1 MNEQNIELRTYF
13 FIIRRWLWLVALCLV
28 LASVSAFLFSQQ
40 QTRIYEANSTILLD
54 NSKPTSD
61 TQAYEQILATNRLI
75 STYAELL
82 GGREASEQVIEELGY
97 EPYFLEIFVTPQRDT
112 VLLDLRVE
120 SNVPE
125 AAHFVANR
133 LPEIIDEQQR
143 ARQAA
148 RYENASQTFNEELDT
163 LSLEIARI
171 GENIADLESENGDKS
186 EIERQRA
193 NLTLQEKTYETFLQ
207 DLSVIKLAQVESANL
222 LSVVEAAELPE
233 APIRPRTLL
242 NTLLSAIVGA
252 MVGLGAAFL
261 IEYLDDTIKA
271 STDLAQLFGV
281 GTLAFIGRN
290 DSKQGEERFLLSKE
304 DHWTPMAEAYR
315 MLRTNI
321 RFASVDKP
329 LHSLIITSPTPKEG
343 KSTTAANLAM
353 VLAQQGLQIILVD
366 ADLHRPVQHKIF
378 KTPKGVGLTTALLNR
393 DVALDQYLQRVD
405 DSLRLLPSGPLPP
418 NPSELL
424 GSQRMREVL
433 NELQELADYVIIDSA
448 PVLSVADTSLLA
460 NAASGVLLVVRAN
473 KTIFEPLYSTVEQL
487 QSAKANLIGFVMN
500 DVVRNRSGDGYYYYN
515 SYYATSDKSDESDS
529 TDGSSRR
536 TNPSSQ
542 RRSWASW
549 LLSVIPRQ
557 K

>member
-1 MNEQNIELRTYF
+1 MNEHNNMELRAYL
-13 FIIRRWLWLVALCLV
+13 FIIRRWLWLVLLCLV

-40 QTRIYEANSTILLD
+40 QMQIYETSSTVLLD

-75 STYAELL
+75 STYAELFN
-82 GGREASEQVIEELGY
+82 GDEAKQKVIEELGY
-97 EPYFLEIFVTPQRDT
+97 EPYFLETFVTPQRDT
-112 VLLDLRVE
+112 ILLDLRVE

-133 LPEIIDEQQR
+133 LPQIIDEQQR

-148 RYENASQTFNEELDT
+148 RYENASKTFNEQLDKVAY
-163 LSLEIARI
+163 EITQA
-171 GENIADLESENGDKS
+171 GEKIVQLESENGDPS
-186 EIERQRA
+186 EIERQKS
-193 NLTLQEKTYETFLQ
+193 NLTLQEKTYETLLK
-207 DLSVIKLAQVESANL
+207 DLSVIKLAQVENSNL
-222 LSVVEAAELPE
+222 LSIVEVAKVPE
-233 APIRPRTLL
+233 KPIRPRTLL

-261 IEYLDDTIKA
+261 VEYLDDTIKA
-271 STDLAQLFGV
+271 STDLASMFGV
-281 GTLAFIGRN
+281 GALAFIGHN
-290 DSKQGEERFLLSKE
+290 ESGKERFLLSQE
-304 DHWTPMAEAYR
+304 DRWTPMAEAYR

-321 RFASVDKP
+321 RFASVDEP
-329 LHSLIITSPTPKEG
+329 LRSLIITSPTPKDG

-353 VLAQQGLQIILVD
+353 VLAQQGLRVILVD
-366 ADLHRPVQHKIF
+366 ADLHRPVQHEIF
-378 KTPKGVGLTTALLNR
+378 KMSKQVGLTTALLNR
-393 DVALDQYLQRVD
+393 EVAVNQYLQPVD
-405 DSLRLLPSGPLPP
+405 QNLRLLPSGPLPP

-424 GSQRMREVL
+424 GSQRMRELL

-473 KTIFEPLYSTVEQL
+473 KTTFEPLYSTVEQL

-515 SYYATSDKSDESDS
+515 SYYAISDDKSDDKSDS
-529 TDGSSRR
+529 GTGSKKRVSPQP
-536 TNPSSQ
+536 T
-542 RRSWASW
+542 SWASW
-549 LLSVIPRQ
+549 LLSLIPRQ